1 MVNVDFV
8 FCRSNI
14 NNKLAYDVTVCL
26 RKTLWW
32 YIENNGDCIAFAAVI
47 VLCPLMTA
55 LQTPVLQLVSIM
67 CIGTFCR
74 EVFET
79 GKDCVF

>member
-26 RKTLWW
+26 NKTGWW

-55 LQTPVLQLVSIM
+55 LQTPVLQLVNVM
-67 CIGTFCR
+67 CIGMLLQ
-74 EVFET
+74 T
-79 GKDCVF
+79 GF